1 MPFPLL
7 SKTRSLSVPSTIK
20 LPIVGS
26 PSSTRFYQATRISST
41 PFQGEGIP
49 TKEIPFQFRPS
60 LQQGEKFVPNL
71 SRGTNVTHERWK
83 MSERG
88 SPAALLQSIS
98 TDLMEISPRDSRCYK
113 AVAIISRKEEKE
125 EKTRRGFSKF
135 CVDLEFRSPFVC
147 LPRFC
152 GDEERG
158 RVIITG
164 GWIERDQRRSNNKQE

>member
-26 PSSTRFYQATRISST
+26 SSSTRFYQATRISST

-98 TDLMEISPRDSRCYK
+98 TDLMEIGPRDSRCYK
-113 AVAIISRKEEKE
+113 AVAIISRNE
-125 EKTRRGFSKF
+125 EKTRGGFSKF
-135 CVDLEFRSPFVC
+135 CVDLEFPSTFVSTFAS
-147 LPRFC
+147 LDFAGTR
-152 GDEERG
+152 RG
-158 RVIITG
+158 G
-164 GWIERDQRRSNNKQE
+164 A